1 MTTPA
6 ETKIARTITTN
17 SQDVIFMW
25 IFMSRVPLATTR
37 SVSLSVRLTT
47 GQMNVG
53 LPDRIVPGVLLKED
67 EPGPALR
74 SRARLSRRTPN
85 WFAQSSRLGEHVV
98 SSETKRGDSLR
109 ESSFAV

>member
-1 MTTPA
+1 MWDC
-6 ETKIARTITTN
+6 RTELCREFFSRKTSLDRLCGPGRG
-17 SQDVIFMW
+17 SQEGRAW
-25 IFMSRVPLATTR
+25 
-37 SVSLSVRLTT
+37 T
-47 GQMNVG
+47 GFA
-53 LPDRIVPGVLLKED
+53 VPGEALKKD